1 MRASK
6 TWISLMLVVFVMTA
20 ACTNNS
26 VDDADSPNSVLE
38 VVTLDN
44 PAITGQITA
53 GTCSLDTSRVCVTG
67 LDCAGD
73 PGLGV
78 PAGGV
83 CLIDPTGE
91 GCQVEEWSASL
102 GNVPKTEL
110 GTTSPFNDIALQSV
124 TVSYTWDVPFAN
136 GPVTFPL
143 AGTIPPGS
151 TISTTFFPITNADLS
166 ALGATLPLPIAVTG
180 FLTMT
185 FRGTMVDGSPV
196 VVTAGE
202 QLFVEACF

>member
-26 VDDADSPNSVLE
+26 VDDADSANSVLE

-53 GTCSLDTSRVCVTG
+53 GTCSLDTARVCVTDA
-67 LDCAGD
+67 DCSATPD
-73 PGLGV
+73 L

-102 GNVPKTEL
+102 GNVPKSEL
-110 GTTSPFNDIALQSV
+110 GTTSPFNDIVMQSV
-124 TVSYTWDVPFAN
+124 TISYAWDVPFAN

-143 AGTIPPGS
+143 AGTISPGS
-151 TISTTFFPITNADLS
+151 TLASTFFPITNADLT
-166 ALGATLPLPIAVTG
+166 ALGANLPVPIAVTG
-180 FLTMT
+180 FLTLT

-202 QLFVEACF
+202 QLFIEACF

>member
-53 GTCSLDTSRVCVTG
+53 GTCSLHTSRVCVTDA
-67 LDCAGD
+67 DCAATTD
-73 PGLGV
+73 L

-91 GCQVEEWSASL
+91 GCQVEEWAVSL
-102 GNVPKTEL
+102 GNVPKSEL

-143 AGTIPPGS
+143 AGTIAPGS
-151 TISTTFFPITNADLS
+151 TINSTFFPITNADLT
-166 ALGATLPLPIAVTG
+166 ALGATLPVPVAVTG

-185 FRGTMVDGSPV
+185 FRGAMVDGSPV

-202 QLFVEACF
+202 QLFIEACF